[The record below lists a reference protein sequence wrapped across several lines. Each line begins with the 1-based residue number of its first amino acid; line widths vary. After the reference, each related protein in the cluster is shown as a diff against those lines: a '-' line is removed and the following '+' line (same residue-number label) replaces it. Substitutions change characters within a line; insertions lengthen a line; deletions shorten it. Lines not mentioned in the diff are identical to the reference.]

1 MGSRIDGNERTG
13 NASSTRQTS
22 RTEETE
28 QTDETSSTE
37 ASKSEKA
44 TGRGSLPDR
53 DRYVFFKEAVEGK
66 PTDGNRYRGTSTG
79 GTGGVSA
86 RELQEAK
93 AREGLA
99 PHEEDLKN
107 DLDTKTQRIQ
117 EGTNADL
124 KSSWKGDEGYIPLWG
139 ENTKESYEWKD
150 VYSTRN
156 FYSGE
161 SLSAHES
168 IQENMIGPDGEA
180 LSDQKLSQI
189 VGEHRSDLEER
200 GAFDDW
206 SEIQIESW
214 EKGATSFLEQ
224 ERARAQINNFDAEP
238 ADVPEL
244 AYEWSDRDVGDP
256 DQIRAELDKW
266 EQQQLARFDALA
278 EEAEIDDTDSTRRAV
293 RDRISMARETYEK
306 IAVGDESGEM
316 YGLPEEVETDM
327 EGSTTAIRPEYINHL
342 QHNPGD
348 IMGAYEKVEGDMD
361 YALRA
366 RSAESQGG
374 QVNSMEADQ

>member
-22 RTEETE
+22 RTEEAE
-28 QTDETSSTE
+28 QADE
-37 ASKSEKA
+37 ASATESASEQQPA
-44 TGRGSLPDR
+44 GRGSLPDR
-53 DRYVFFKEAVEGK
+53 DRYVFFREAVEGK
-66 PTDGNRYRGTSTG
+66 STEESRYRETLSG
-79 GTGGVSA
+79 GTRGVSA
-86 RELQEAK
+86 RELQQAK
-93 AREGLA
+93 AKEGLA

-107 DLDTKTQRIQ
+107 DLGIKTQRIQ

-124 KSSWKGDEGYIPLWG
+124 KASWEGDEGYIPLWG
-139 ENTKESYEWKD
+139 ENTKESHEWKD

-156 FYSGE
+156 FFSGE
-161 SLSAHES
+161 SRGVHES
-168 IQENMIGPDGEA
+168 IQKNMIGPDGEA
-180 LSDQKLSQI
+180 LSDQKLRQI
-189 VGEHRSDLEER
+189 VGEHRADLEEK

-214 EKGATSFLEQ
+214 EKGATSFLER
-224 ERARAQINNFDAEP
+224 ERARAQINKFDAEP

-256 DQIRAELDKW
+256 DQIRAELDQW

-293 RDRISMARETYEK
+293 RDRISQARETYEK
-306 IAVGDESGEM
+306 IAVGDENGEM

-327 EGSTTAIRPEYINHL
+327 EGSTTAIRPEYIVHL
-342 QHNPGD
+342 QHNRGD

-374 QVNSMEADQ
+374 QINSLEADQ